1 MRPVKQLE
9 EWHTRIRIRHHAHTR
24 SAVEF
29 ERRARFLGVLVV
41 ILSTAVGTSIF
52 SGLGSSSTWRIVT
65 GLLSLTAAV
74 LSSVQALLKYPEL
87 VQLHRVA
94 ARKYGQLRRELEAQ
108 LSLEPGDQGKLAEFL
123 DRFMNK
129 WNDVQAQAPNL
140 PQRLYDK
147 SRKAVTSALALESSA
162 GQPDTEAEQ
171 Q

>member
-1 MRPVKQLE
+1 MQSIKQLQ
-9 EWHTRIRIRHHAHTR
+9 EWHTRVRIRHHAHTR

-52 SGLGSSSTWRIVT
+52 SSLGSSSSWRIVA
-65 GLLSLTAAV
+65 GLLSLMAAV

-108 LSLEPGDQGKLAEFL
+108 LALDSGDPGKLAGFL
-123 DRFMNK
+123 DSFQRK
-129 WNDVQAQAPNL
+129 WSDLEGQTPNI

-147 SRKAVTSALALESSA
+147 SRKAVISALALESSA
-162 GQPDTEAEQ
+162 GQPDTEGGQ